1 MAMHWIFEGG
11 EGLSRREVFSW
22 WEKRRI
28 TYNVLVDTV
37 GIATWLLV
45 LFAGSAAVKPGD
57 DFEEPIA
64 MILGPFVYSILANV
78 CYTSGDIL
86 DVLWYRPSHSHRQ
99 SWRAL
104 S

>member
-1 MAMHWIFEGG
+1 MAISWIFKEA

-28 TYNVLVDTV
+28 VFNFLV
-37 GIATWLLV
+37 GIIGIVAWLLV

-64 MILGPFVYSILANV
+64 MMLGPLVYAILANI
-78 CYTSGDIL
+78 CYTSGGIF
-86 DVLWYRPSHSHRQ
+86 DVL
-99 SWRAL
+99 
-104 S
+104 